1 MRAPRHQNM
10 IKYDKLFALFKEHG
24 ISTVDIRKNKIL
36 SESTL
41 QKLRHEGIGLKADNL
56 NHLCAL
62 FQCQPSDLFDYVP
75 DEESEAWAAAIREK
89 LQK

>member
-1 MRAPRHQNM
+1 ML
-10 IKYDKLFALFKEHG
+10 KYDKLFKLLKDHN
-24 ISTVDIRKNKIL
+24 ISTYDLRKYKII

-62 FQCQPSDLFDYVP
+62 FQCQPSDLFEYVP
-75 DEESEAWAAAIREK
+75 DQDSEAWASDIREK

>member
-1 MRAPRHQNM
+1 MDVPKCLNM
-10 IKYDKLFALFKEHG
+10 IKYDKLFALFKEHN
-24 ISTVDIRKNKIL
+24 ITTTDIRRYKIM

-62 FQCQPSDLFDYVP
+62 FQCQPNDLFEYVP
-75 DEESEAWAAAIREK
+75 DEDSEAWAADIWEK
-89 LQK
+89 LKD